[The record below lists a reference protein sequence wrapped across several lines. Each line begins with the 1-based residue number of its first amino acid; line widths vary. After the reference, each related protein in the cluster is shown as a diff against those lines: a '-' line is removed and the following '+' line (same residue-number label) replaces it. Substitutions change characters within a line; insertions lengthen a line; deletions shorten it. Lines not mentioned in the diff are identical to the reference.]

1 MKIEARPVYIQ
12 DRLLVAVIF
21 LLGALLAY
29 SHAHYLA
36 SCLCTCGNG
45 VQNSCYYILY
55 NILRLVCGS
64 L

>member
-1 MKIEARPVYIQ
+1 VIQ

-36 SCLCTCGNG
+36 ACFFGG
-45 VQNSCYYILY
+45 
-55 NILRLVCGS
+55 LVCGMADGIIRD
-64 L
+64 LRGGHGTH